1 MKHCFT
7 RLFLISALT
16 TLLFV
21 LSYGKVSAQVSSLPP
36 TNGNSYV
43 VAAYVNNK
51 YYALPNTTTNGGTLS
66 GVEVTLN
73 TLDKVSTSN
82 ASGKT
87 WILEEGSG
95 DNSGMYYLKYTSGNN
110 TYYLYKNGTG
120 GSNYNFKVS
129 STDKNF
135 WSFSS
140 NGKGYTVAAVGRG
153 NNNPNIQC
161 NSGTFRCYTTATPI
175 ILLEIGDVP
184 NFTISAVSN
193 NSSYGNVS
201 LSGTTI
207 TATPNTGYRV
217 SLTNPYIVTSGTATV
232 IQNDNLFSVTPSSNC
247 VVTINFEAI
256 PTHTATFSVNGIATS
271 QDYLENEAITF
282 PDNPSDINGK
292 TFVGWVSS
300 TIVEPTDEVPTF
312 VTSAT
317 MGSSDITFYAVF
329 ANSEFGSPIETKAQT
344 LQYDDWSYHGDT
356 SDKDSYRLFGDGSY
370 IESALFDLSKLSKV
384 IVYGGTYGG
393 SSFNSLTIG
402 DGINV
407 WKSGTVSGSSNTGTN
422 TFTDGTTLSGTKKLR
437 ITATAGNGT
446 ATGLRISKVE
456 IFVTTLSV
464 VYSQYCTTVEL
475 AAVETPVI
483 TVDEQFSFSTAVE
496 ISCSTE
502 GAIIYYTTD
511 GTTPSS
517 SSTEYTGEF
526 NINSTCTIKAIAIK
540 GSDVSLLAYANST
553 KVLVEPTVIIEAN
566 GIYNRNL
573 HFGTSAGSLAASVL
587 YNNEAIDGAS
597 VTWSGNNDNVA
608 TIDENTGVVTLKAVG
623 SVIFTASYEGSSD
636 FDEKTD
642 TYEMTVI
649 QVDPSEATILFGSAV
664 GSTSIK
670 DNSITGNDSFNNK
683 WTITTVGTSSFTPN
697 ASYAQVGSSSSPATS
712 ITFTTSLNE
721 DVKISSITAKFG
733 GFSGTAG
740 SIVLK
745 VGDTTV
751 GSGSLNGTSDV
762 TVSSTSAAAGN
773 ELTVTVTG
781 ISKGVKCYYITYTI
795 ESIIA
800 MPFEGRYWSSF
811 YNSSTSYKLPVG
823 AQAFTMHSDNKL
835 YLLGEDGSI
844 IPSGTAVII
853 MADKASIALTE
864 CTSSLS
870 DPGNIL
876 EGANSSF
883 TIPDGKVAF
892 VLGIAGSPASIGF
905 FKYSGSSI
913 PAGKAY
919 ILADE

>member
-1 MKHCFT
+1 MKHCIT
-7 RLFLISALT
+7 RFFSMIAV
-16 TLLFV
+16 FV
-21 LSYGKVSAQVSSLPP
+21 IYGTFASSLANAETKSGSWNLTSSSDEWTSSGCVTYFSQPYGMKQLNAYILNLNINDFS
-36 TNGNSYV
+36 TTGITEIKIGVKSLQNNSTGSRLTVYLVDKDGN
-43 VAAYVNNK
+43 
-51 YYALPNTTTNGGTLS
+51 TIG
-66 GVEVTLN
+66 
-73 TLDKVSTSN
+73 
-82 ASGKT
+82 SGKT
-87 WILEEGSG
+87 ITPTNASSASSTSYEYVTF
-95 DNSGMYYLKYTSGNN
+95 NSGFTGVTGFKVQCTTFDKNVLVNGASYEVKYTPILYSINALSNN
-110 TYYLYKNGTG
+110 TDLGTVSLNGSVITG
-120 GSNYNFKVS
+120 S
-129 STDKNF
+129 
-135 WSFSS
+135 
-140 NGKGYTVAAVGRG
+140 
-153 NNNPNIQC
+153 P
-161 NSGTFRCYTTATPI
+161 NSGCRYASPAYSITP
-175 ILLEIGDVP
+175 E
-184 NFTISAVSN
+184 
-193 NSSYGNVS
+193 NS
-201 LSGTTI
+201 
-207 TATPNTGYRV
+207 
-217 SLTNPYIVTSGTATV
+217 ATV
-232 IQNDNLFSVTPSSNC
+232 SQDGNDFVVTPSANTT
-247 VVTINFEAI
+247 VTIIFEAI

-329 ANSEFGSPIETKAQT
+329 ANSEFGSSVETKAQT
-344 LQYDDWSYHGDT
+344 LQYDNWSYHGDT

-422 TFTDGTTLSGTKKLR
+422 TFTGGTTLSGTKKLR
-437 ITATAGNGT
+437 IIATAGNGT
-446 ATGLRISKVE
+446 ASGLRISKVE

-464 VYSQYCTTVEL
+464 VYSQYCTTVES

-517 SSTEYTGEF
+517 SSIEYTESF
-526 NINSTCTIKAIAIK
+526 SITSTTTIRAIAIK
-540 GSDVSLLAYANST
+540 GSDESSIVSATST
-553 KVLVEPTVIIEAN
+553 KVLADPTVIIDAN

-587 YNNEAIDGAS
+587 YNNEAIEGAS

-636 FDEKTD
+636 YDEKTD

-664 GSTSIK
+664 GSTSINGASK
-670 DNSITGNDSFNNK
+670 TGYDSFNNE
-683 WTITTVGTSSFTPN
+683 WTITTEGTTSFTPN
-697 ASYAQVGSSSSPATS
+697 AAYAQVGSSNNPATS

-721 DVKISSITAKFG
+721 DVRISSITAKFG

-740 SIVLK
+740 NIVLK

-781 ISKGVKCYYITYTI
+781 ISKGVKCYYITYTL

-800 MPFEGRYWSSF
+800 MPFEGHYWSSF

-823 AQAFTMHSDNKL
+823 AQAFTMHNNNKL

-870 DPGNIL
+870 DPSNIL